1 MNLDGRLTHKYQ
13 VGTKRRLKLLWWTLA
28 FFLLLLLWGLTSVS
42 SAALQQDVRVLFTLS
57 WLESPYAYLY
67 LHVFS
72 LVPVLALSFD
82 RKVHFYRYW
91 KYLFPA
97 IAIIGFLFIAW
108 DEYFTR
114 AGVWGFNPDYLA
126 GWYLMDLPIEEL
138 LFFFTVPYAC
148 IFTYEC
154 LRVYL
159 KKDPLQRSEPF
170 ISYLLL
176 ILFLTVGI
184 LYLNHLYTATTFL
197 LCASFQAFHLWFYPP
212 NWRSR
217 FYLGYAV
224 TLIPF
229 LLVNGVLTGGFTN
242 APIVQYNPD
251 EYLGLRLGS
260 IPIDDMAYGYLL
272 LFSCTTLFEIF
283 RTPNRSLTHPS

>member
-1 MNLDGRLTHKYQ
+1 MNFGRRLTND
-13 VGTKRRLKLLWWTLA
+13 RISLRLQLFWWISALLIV
-28 FFLLLLLWGLTSVS
+28 LLLWELTSVS
-42 SAALQQDVRVLFTLS
+42 ATALQQEVEILMNLP
-57 WLESPYAYLY
+57 WLESSYAYLY
-67 LHVFS
+67 LHIFS
-72 LVPVLALSFD
+72 LLPVLALSFD

-97 IAIIGFLFIAW
+97 IGVVGFIFIVW
-108 DEYFTR
+108 DQYFTH
-114 AGVWGFNPDYLA
+114 AGVWGFNSDYLT
-126 GWYLMDLPIEEL
+126 GWYLMDLPVEEL

-159 KKDPLQRSEPF
+159 VKDPLQKWEPY
-170 ISYLLL
+170 ISPVLGVA
-176 ILFLTVGI
+176 FLAIGI
-184 LYLNHLYTATTFL
+184 VHLNQIYTATTFL
-197 LCASFQAFHLWFYPP
+197 MCAAFQGFHLWFYPAR
-212 NWRSR
+212 WRSR
-217 FYLGYAV
+217 FYLGYGV

-229 LLVNGVLTGGFTN
+229 LLVNGVLTGGFTE

-260 IPIDDMAYGYLL
+260 IPVDDMAYGYLL

-283 RTPNRSLTHPS
+283 RKRAVPAAW